1 MEQVPRLAAW
11 VAAGGA
17 IGAAARWGLGLAV
30 GEEALA
36 TLLVNALGSA
46 LIGLLAALSLPGG
59 RLPLSSAQ
67 RHFAMTGVCGGFTT
81 FSLFG
86 LDMVGMLVGGP
97 VARAV
102 GWLALSVLM
111 WVIGV
116 WGGYRAGTWLNAR
129 CRPMG

>member
-1 MEQVPRLAAW
+1 MERVPRLTAW

-17 IGAAARWGLGLAV
+17 LGASARWSVALAL

-81 FSLFG
+81 FSLFS
-86 LDMVGMLVGGP
+86 LDMAGMLAGGP
-97 VARAV
+97 VARAM
-102 GWLALSVLM
+102 GWLALSVLL

-116 WGGYRAGTWLNAR
+116 WAGYLAGTWLNAR
-129 CRPMG
+129 PRG